1 MLRTLIRLSN
11 GTEISSGSD
20 ASMNI
25 RSCTITQCCNSGDE
39 LTIGS
44 VCAACV
50 EMVVET
56 PANTFRA
63 GDTFTLYKV
72 DAAGN
77 RTQIGIF
84 NVFEPERKGDRLYKV
99 TAYDNVI
106 KLDKDLTEWILDN
119 VAQYSDVRSFI
130 DAVCVQCG
138 IAPFNTHPQYNND
151 IHYIPCFEPTESVTG
166 RKLMQWVGE
175 MLGYFCIAMPNGELS
190 LRWYRNSTSVI
201 LTSGTGNRFRLQGTY
216 KRKNEILPV
225 SSVVIRK
232 SDGRGAGYSISG
244 DTTNPYVI
252 KDNPLL
258 STKDLSI
265 LYRVAVI
272 IMQRLDADRGIF
284 AGDSTDQLV
293 ACEVSTPASLDI
305 NVGDIIVVDEQENEE
320 DDVHVPRNYMRIMT
334 KIQKG
339 QKDTLQCVGSY
350 RRRN

>member
-1 MLRTLIRLSN
+1 MLRNLILLSD

-25 RSCTITQCCNSGDE
+25 RSCTITQCVNSGDQ

-44 VCAACV
+44 VCAACA
-50 EMVVET
+50 EMVVEA

-72 DAAGN
+72 DDTGN
-77 RTQIGIF
+77 RTQVGFF
-84 NVFEPERKGDRLYKV
+84 NVFEPEKKSDRLYKI

-119 VAQYSDVRSFI
+119 VAQYSDPRSFI
-130 DAVCVQCG
+130 DAVCEQCG
-138 IAPFNTHPQYNND
+138 VVHPSTYPYYDIN
-151 IHYIPCFEPTESVTG
+151 IHYIPDFEPSGSVTG

-190 LRWYRNSTSVI
+190 FRWYRDNTTVI

-216 KRKNEILPV
+216 KWKNKILPI

-232 SDGRGAGYSISG
+232 NDGRGAGYSISG
-244 DTTNPYVI
+244 DASNPYII

-265 LYRVAVI
+265 LYRVAVP
-272 IMQRLDADRGIF
+272 IMRKLDADREIF
-284 AGDSTDQLV
+284 ERSDTDCLV
-293 ACEVSTPASLDI
+293 ACEVSVPASLDI

-320 DDVHVPRNYMRIMT
+320 DDVHVPRNYMRVMT

-339 QKDTLQCVGSY
+339 QKDTLRCAGSY
-350 RRRN
+350 RRQN